1 MANATNS
8 IPSVPFNKT
17 KMLSAMRKKG
27 IFSVSALLG
36 NHAFHRC
43 YATMCQYFREEQMPI
58 DVLEE
63 ICRLLE
69 ADPRDMA
76 DSIITDSQ
84 YESAKNGAAARR
96 HPPALIECY
105 PANVLAAALGL
116 DRDDPASNV
125 ELAGYDLRPMY
136 ELDFLTERERQVISY
151 RYFDKMTLDE
161 VAAVYNVTRERIR
174 QIEAKALRK
183 IRSRRNKWV
192 IYNKDEVY
200 DNVKRA
206 MEEIKAVIDGGE
218 VTLSTQ
224 SADICTLDLSV
235 RAYNCLRRAKIDTIQ
250 ELIAFDQN
258 QAEEFANGRYN
269 MTWLGIRNMGRN
281 TLKEVHDRV
290 LDRIGYEIHVNI
302 A

>member
-1 MANATNS
+1 MSSVTTI

-58 DVLEE
+58 DILEE

-76 DSIITDSQ
+76 DSITDSQ
-84 YESAKNGAAARR
+84 YESAKNGAAERR

-105 PANVLAAALGL
+105 PANILAAALGL

-136 ELDFLTERERQVISY
+136 ELGFLTERERQVMSY

-161 VAAVYNVTRERIR
+161 VAVVYSVTRERIR

-183 IRSRRNKWV
+183 IRARRNKWS
-192 IYNKDEVY
+192 IYSKDEVY
-200 DNVKRA
+200 DNVKRSL
-206 MEEIKAVIDGGE
+206 EEIKAVIDGGE

-235 RAYNCLRRAKIDTIQ
+235 RAYNCLHRSGITTIQ
-250 ELIAFDQN
+250 ELIAFDKN
-258 QAEEFANGRYN
+258 QSEEYANGRYN
-269 MTWLGIRNMGRN
+269 RTWLGIRNMGRN

>member
-58 DVLEE
+58 DILEE

-76 DSIITDSQ
+76 DSITDSQ
-84 YESAKNGAAARR
+84 YASAKNGTITRT

-116 DRDDPASNV
+116 DKDDPASNV
-125 ELAGYDLRPMY
+125 ELAGFNLRPMY
-136 ELDFLTERERQVISY
+136 ELDFLTERERKVISY
-151 RYFDKMTLDE
+151 RFYDRMTLDE
-161 VAAVYNVTRERIR
+161 VAAVFGITRERIR
-174 QIEAKALRK
+174 QVEAKALRK
-183 IRSRRNKWV
+183 IRGRKAKMMVYS
-192 IYNKDEVY
+192 KDDVY
-200 DNVKRA
+200 DNVKKA
-206 MEEIKAVIDGGE
+206 LDEIKAVIGGE
-218 VTLSTQ
+218 EAKPSPI
-224 SADICTLDLSV
+224 SAGIETLDFSV
-235 RAYNCLRRAKIDTIQ
+235 RAYNCLHRSGITTIQ

-258 QAEEFANGRYN
+258 QAEECANGRYN
-269 MTWLGIRNMGRN
+269 RTWLGIRNMGRN
-281 TLKEVHDRV
+281 TLKEVHDKV

>member
-1 MANATNS
+1 MANATSN
-8 IPSVPFNKT
+8 IPLVPFNKT

-27 IFSVSALLG
+27 IFSVSALQS

-43 YATMCQYFREEQMPI
+43 YATMCQYFKEEQMPI
-58 DVLEE
+58 DILEE
-63 ICRLLE
+63 ICRFLE
-69 ADPRDMA
+69 ADPRDTA
-76 DSIITDSQ
+76 DSLTDSQ

-96 HPPALIECY
+96 NPPALIECY
-105 PANVLAAALGL
+105 PANILAAALGL

-136 ELDFLTERERQVISY
+136 ELDFMTERERQVISY

-161 VAAVYNVTRERIR
+161 VAAVYNLTRERIR
-174 QIEAKALRK
+174 QIENKALRK
-183 IRSRRNKWV
+183 IGGRRGKWA
-192 IYNKDEVY
+192 IYHKEDVY
-200 DNVKRA
+200 DNVKQA
-206 MEEIKAVIDGGE
+206 LEEIKAVIDGGE

-224 SADICTLDLSV
+224 SADICMLDLSV
-235 RAYNCLRRAKIDTIQ
+235 RAYNCLHRSGITTIQ
-250 ELIAFDQN
+250 ELIAFDQR
-258 QAEEFANGRYN
+258 QAEECANGRYN
-269 MTWLGIRNMGRN
+269 RTWLGIRNMGRN

>member
-43 YATMCQYFREEQMPI
+43 YATMCQYFKEEQMPI
-58 DVLEE
+58 DILEE
-63 ICRLLE
+63 ICRFIE
-69 ADPRDMA
+69 ADPRDTT
-76 DSIITDSQ
+76 DSITDSQ
-84 YESAKNGAAARR
+84 YEEAKNGVSARV

-105 PANVLAAALGL
+105 PANILAAALGL

-136 ELDFLTERERQVISY
+136 ELDFLTERERQVMSY
-151 RYFDKMTLDE
+151 RFFDKMTLDE
-161 VAAVYNVTRERIR
+161 VAVVYGLSRERIR

-183 IRSRRNKWV
+183 IRGRRNKWV
-192 IYNKDEVY
+192 IYNKDDVY
-200 DNVKRA
+200 DNVKRSL
-206 MEEIKAVIDGGE
+206 EEIKAVIDGGE

-235 RAYNCLRRAKIDTIQ
+235 RAYNCLYRSGITTIQ
-250 ELIAFDQN
+250 ELIAFDKN
-258 QAEEFANGRYN
+258 QSEEYANGRYN
-269 MTWLGIRNMGRN
+269 RTWLGIRNMGRN